1 MASAP
6 TGALLSECLFSRRV
20 LLVALPSW
28 EGGCTFLLAWGIH
41 MTDSKVLG
49 DLLHVFKVKERIET
63 RFVCNNKIFES
74 HKLFI
79 SSHFSSIQ
87 SIPYHRPLLLLLNH
101 YFTRIKY
108 LNNCLT
114 QAALK
119 ADYQTSQRLERTFN

>member
-49 DLLHVFKVKERIET
+49 DLLHVLKVKECIET
-63 RFVCNNKIFES
+63 GFVIEANVMVC
-74 HKLFI
+74 
-79 SSHFSSIQ
+79 
-87 SIPYHRPLLLLLNH
+87 
-101 YFTRIKY
+101 
-108 LNNCLT
+108 
-114 QAALK
+114 
-119 ADYQTSQRLERTFN
+119 